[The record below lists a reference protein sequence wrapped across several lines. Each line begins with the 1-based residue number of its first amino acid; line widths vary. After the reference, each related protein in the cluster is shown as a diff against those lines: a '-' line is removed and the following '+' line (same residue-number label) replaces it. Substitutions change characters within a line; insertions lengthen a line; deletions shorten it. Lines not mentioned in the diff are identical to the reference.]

1 MKYTRTEELL
11 EQLKLKDISY
21 EQYLAENEDS
31 FICEDL
37 TAFWSEMTKKCG
49 MSKVDI
55 INKADI
61 GYTYFYSV
69 IGGRNYPSRDTIIKI
84 FIAMGLPLE
93 DCQDALRLYNWAQL
107 SPRIKRDSMVIFALT
122 HDMSLYKLEEL
133 LEKNGEKSFKS
144 K

>member
-1 MKYTRTEELL
+1 MKYIRTEELL

-31 FICEDL
+31 FVCEDL
-37 TAFWSEMTKKCG
+37 KNFWKEVTEKSS

-61 GYTYFYSV
+61 GYTYFYSI

-84 FIAMGLPLE
+84 FVAMELPLE
-93 DCQDALRLYNWAQL
+93 DCQRALKLYNWAQL
-107 SPRIKRDSMVIFALT
+107 YPKIKRDSIVIFALN
-122 HDMSLYKLEEL
+122 HGLSLYKLEEM
-133 LEKNGEKSFKS
+133 LEEHGEKSFKS
-144 K
+144 

>member
-1 MKYTRTEELL
+1 MKYIRTEELL
-11 EQLKLKDISY
+11 EQLKLKNISY

-37 TAFWSEMTKKCG
+37 KNFWKEKIAKCG

-69 IGGRNYPSRDTIIKI
+69 IGGKNYPSRDTIIKI

-107 SPRIKRDSMVIFALT
+107 YPKIKRDSIVIFALN
-122 HDMSLYKLEEL
+122 HSLSLYKLEEM
-133 LEKNGEKSFKS
+133 LEDHMEKSFKS
-144 K
+144 

>member
-1 MKYTRTEELL
+1 MKYIKTEELL

-37 TAFWSEMTKKCG
+37 TAFWSEMTKKSG

-84 FIAMGLPLE
+84 FIAMSLPLE

-107 SPRIKRDSMVIFALT
+107 SPRVKRDSMVIFALT
-122 HDMSLYKLEEL
+122 HKLSLYKLEEL
-133 LEKNGEKSFKS
+133 LEEHGEKSFKN
-144 K
+144 

>member
-1 MKYTRTEELL
+1 MKYIRTEELL
-11 EQLKLKDISY
+11 EQLKLKNISY

-37 TAFWSEMTKKCG
+37 KNFWKEKIAKCG

-69 IGGRNYPSRDTIIKI
+69 IGGKNYPSRDTIIKI

-93 DCQDALRLYNWAQL
+93 DCQDTLRLYNWAQL
-107 SPRIKRDSMVIFALT
+107 SPKIKRDSIVIFALN
-122 HDMSLYKLEEL
+122 HSLSLYKLEEM
-133 LEKNGEKSFKS
+133 LEDHMEKSFKS
-144 K
+144 